1 MPHTVNIDD
10 AKNQFSDLI
19 ATAAEGNEVLIV
31 ENGKPLARLVPANDS
46 TAYSA
51 RPVTPSEF
59 GKDEDL
65 LAWDSEGL
73 ENVA

>member
-1 MPHTVNIDD
+1 MPHTINIDD

-19 ATAAEGNEVLIV
+19 ITASQGDEVLIV
-31 ENGKPLARLVPANDS
+31 ENGKPLARLVPANDF

-51 RPVTPSEF
+51 HPTHRSEF
-59 GKDEDL
+59 GDEEDL
-65 LAWDSEGL
+65 LAWDSDGW